1 MAKNYWLVKSEPEA
15 YSWDT
20 FVKDGRTAWTGVR
33 NFQARNNLRAMK
45 KGDVVAFYHSVTD
58 KQIVGLAKVDKEAY
72 PDATAKEGDWA
83 CVDLVPAK
91 PLKQPVTLA
100 AIKARVFRHNLSEV
114 SEHRNFS
121 SLTSSVLREDANN
134 NFSAAQ
140 AIIVGSKRMFIVASN
155 VHQRMS
161 CRHNQSA
168 LLVDNEARTHSHNSV
183 RPPVPEPNNHDSA
196 EQ

>member
-45 KGDVVAFYHSVTD
+45 KGDLVAFYHSVTD
-58 KQIVGLAKVDKEAY
+58 KQVVGLAKVDKEAY
-72 PDATAKEGDWA
+72 PDATAKEGDWS

-100 AIKARVFRHNLSEV
+100 AIKADKTLSE
-114 SEHRNFS
+114 
-121 SLTSSVLREDANN
+121 
-134 NFSAAQ
+134 
-140 AIIVGSKRMFIVASN
+140 M
-155 VHQRMS
+155 
-161 CRHNQSA
+161 A
-168 LLVDNEARTHSHNSV
+168 LLKQSRLSV
-183 RPPVPEPNNHDSA
+183 TPLT
-196 EQ
+196 EQQFERLIKLAGM